1 MEHKLFIFLVAH
13 SGIKDALINK
23 FRSFSELK
31 KYAKCAPDP
40 ELLGKIKV
48 CTTPYWLKGYS
59 ISYKILS
66 LVRQWNTLFH
76 EKPQQLLT
84 WTLFDRVIGFVL
96 LRSVIGPKNA
106 RHSQPIRY
114 KTKNKCN
121 SVAHVCPAS

>member
-1 MEHKLFIFLVAH
+1 MFIFLVAH
-13 SGIKDALINK
+13 SGIKDALIKK

-96 LRSVIGPKNA
+96 LRSVIGPKKRAPLSTN
-106 RHSQPIRY
+106 QIQ
-114 KTKNKCN
+114 N
-121 SVAHVCPAS
+121 